1 MRWSDSVA
9 SLLLAAAG
17 VALVPSTAFASS
29 IWDVQSP
36 QEYLKLIDSDG
47 DGRVSL
53 TEYQDYLGRSA
64 RDMDR
69 NGDGLLSADEL
80 PPGTRSRGGRPVN
93 LKRQR
98 EAFAMRF
105 HLQDRNGDRYL
116 DASELGLPPR

>member
-1 MRWSDSVA
+1 MCRFRELA
-9 SLLLAAAG
+9 ARLLLAAG
-17 VALVPSTAFASS
+17 VVVPSMACATS
-29 IWDVQSP
+29 IWDVESP

-64 RDMDR
+64 REMDR